1 MRGKGR
7 RIREAPFSL
16 CLSLS
21 LKIKER
27 RVHWEILLSNFVP
40 SLKNNQKTTLCDVC
54 VCVNACVCACVYVFH
69 NFILRGVAS

>member
-27 RVHWEILLSNFVP
+27 SVCWEILLSNFVL
-40 SLKNNQKTTLCDVC
+40 SLKKQPKKKKIRSGVC
-54 VCVNACVCACVYVFH
+54 MLVYVCA
-69 NFILRGVAS
+69 